1 MLLNRLLAATSGID
15 VIPRILRPSG
25 NGDTASLPTP
35 IIGCGLGPLS
45 RLIGELAVD
54 LAVHEVLVTGVQ
66 FSRIELAEHV
76 V

>member
-1 MLLNRLLAATSGID
+1 MDIVLNSIHLYD
-15 VIPRILRPSG
+15 
-25 NGDTASLPTP
+25 NGDSASLPTP